1 MIRPPAENICKL
13 WFSVG
18 RERIMECVW
27 MIFASVCCVC
37 VLVGWLLEGVNMHE
51 NMGMRHGPAV
61 INKYL
66 GSLTS
71 THL

>member
-1 MIRPPAENICKL
+1 MDDFR
-13 WFSVG
+13 
-18 RERIMECVW
+18 ECVL
-27 MIFASVCCVC
+27 CVC
-37 VLVGWLLEGVNMHE
+37 FGWLVGWLEGVNMHE

>member
-1 MIRPPAENICKL
+1 V
-13 WFSVG
+13 F
-18 RERIMECVW
+18 ECVW
-27 MIFASVCCVC
+27 MIFTSVCCVC

>member
-1 MIRPPAENICKL
+1 MDD
-13 WFSVG
+13 
-18 RERIMECVW
+18 
-27 MIFASVCCVC
+27 FASVCVC
-37 VLVGWLLEGVNMHE
+37 LLEGVNMHE